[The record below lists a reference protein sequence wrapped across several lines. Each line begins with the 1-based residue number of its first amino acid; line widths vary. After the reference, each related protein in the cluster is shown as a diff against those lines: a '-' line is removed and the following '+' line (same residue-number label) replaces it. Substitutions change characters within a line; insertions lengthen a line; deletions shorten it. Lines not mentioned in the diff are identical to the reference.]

1 MKIIFQF
8 FIIGDNT
15 KNETIREKIMLMH
28 NEVKT
33 NEFLRITKRV
43 TNELLLLGYN
53 FKLKG
58 TQYLLESIVHI
69 YTKNDMNL
77 LENLEKNVY
86 KHIATQNSKKTL
98 NIKTSIIKATNYVYN
113 YQDENK
119 LYEYFSIEIKITPK
133 LVIST
138 ILLIGRIP

>member
-1 MKIIFQF
+1 
-8 FIIGDNT
+8 
-15 KNETIREKIMLMH
+15 MLMH

-43 TNELLLLGYN
+43 TNELLLSGYN

-138 ILLIGRIP
+138 ILNKLII

>member
-138 ILLIGRIP
+138 ILNKLII